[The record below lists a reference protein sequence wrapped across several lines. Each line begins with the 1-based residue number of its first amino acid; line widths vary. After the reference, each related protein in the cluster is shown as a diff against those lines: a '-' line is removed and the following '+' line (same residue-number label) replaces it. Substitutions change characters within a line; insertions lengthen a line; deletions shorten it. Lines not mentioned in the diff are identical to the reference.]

1 MSQLLTNL
9 KKTINPTDKRAAAAR
24 CVLSKGR
31 PQFKKNVFFRAL
43 PESPKPPPG
52 WIMVKIGNS
61 FVFFDDKVK
70 GFYIL
75 CCGGERS
82 RRPAV
87 LSRAVVAL
95 VGQTL
100 EDIEARGGL
109 LRQFL

>member
-1 MSQLLTNL
+1 MSFVKHL
-9 KKTINPTDKRAAAAR
+9 D
-24 CVLSKGR
+24 C
-31 PQFKKNVFFRAL
+31 
-43 PESPKPPPG
+43 G
-52 WIMVKIGNS
+52 WIMVKIGSS
-61 FVFFDDKVK
+61 FVLFDDKVK

>member
-1 MSQLLTNL
+1 MSQFKSRSFSKEPLIFVNVNCHSVSSRYSFALVVYLQSIVNF
-9 KKTINPTDKRAAAAR
+9 KRHLD
-24 CVLSKGR
+24 C
-31 PQFKKNVFFRAL
+31 
-43 PESPKPPPG
+43 G
-52 WIMVKIGNS
+52 WIMVKIGSS
-61 FVFFDDKVK
+61 FVIIDDKVK

-82 RRPAV
+82 RRTAV

-95 VGQTL
+95 VGQTVP